1 MHTDNHGLIMI
12 RQHSVSNRH
21 CRW

>member
-1 MHTDNHGLIMI
+1 MI